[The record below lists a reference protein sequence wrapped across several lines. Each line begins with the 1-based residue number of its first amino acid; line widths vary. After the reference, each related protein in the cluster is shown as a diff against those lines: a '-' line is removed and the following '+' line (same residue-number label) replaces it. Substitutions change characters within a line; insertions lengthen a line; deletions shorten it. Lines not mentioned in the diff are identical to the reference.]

1 MTEDDCILGG
11 GFPIVKARVS
21 LYALDTGRFF
31 AEVDY
36 YCMLYDCDQYSGDTL
51 NERVRNL
58 LYSTENPHYYDIE
71 QAYIFSTEGAE
82 NCTVA
87 STTKSYL
94 VGSYLLESEIEN
106 VMVESGF
113 ISTTDEGIIVS
124 IKHFDLVVQV
134 CNDNVLRRTPF
145 YKTSK
150 KNNNIEY
157 IQTEFDPE
165 W

>member
-36 YCMLYDCDQYSGDTL
+36 YCMLCDCDQYSGDTL

-71 QAYIFSTEGAE
+71 QAYIFSTEDAE

-94 VGSYLLESEIEN
+94 VGSYLFESEIEN
-106 VMVESGF
+106 VMAWSRF
-113 ISTTDEGIIVS
+113 ISTTDEGIIAS

-134 CNDNVLRRTPF
+134 CNDNVPRRIQF

-150 KNNNIEY
+150 NNNI
-157 IQTEFDPE
+157 
-165 W
+165 